1 MKEPTPVTLSGNQY
15 EQLIL
20 EIKKSNLSES
30 TQTLV
35 LGIIQLCLW
44 MQNRLEKSKIS
55 ISKLKRLF
63 FIKNESI
70 KKKDTKPETNNCC
83 GPNSDEIKNTLIP
96 INNVETLTINNEDVK
111 KTYRPWP

>member
-44 MQNRLEKSKIS
+44 MQTRLEKSKIS

-63 FIKNESI
+63 FIK
-70 KKKDTKPETNNCC
+70 T
-83 GPNSDEIKNTLIP
+83 
-96 INNVETLTINNEDVK
+96 
-111 KTYRPWP
+111 